1 MDIYLDTLLKL
12 PNVSVFTCYQKEGF
26 IVLDLELINQGIN
39 CPYCQTYTDKL
50 HEDRPILVRDLS
62 ICGQG
67 VYLKV
72 PRRQFECPQCK
83 RISTER
89 LSFLE
94 MRRQYTIRYEEY
106 IYERVKELTVEQV
119 SKNEELSPE
128 RVASIF
134 KRIAQRK
141 KKDWGL
147 PERLSLDEFS
157 RKKGQGNFVTV
168 VSNIDKGSLLE
179 VIDSHK
185 SDEIIEVLKRQPREI
200 RENVKEVSVDMW
212 GGFKKVIKEVFPNAL
227 IVIDRFHVMKLV
239 NKSLNKIR
247 LSLELK
253 GLKNRCLLLKNGAD
267 LTDEEKRDL
276 PSLLNLSPCLGI
288 AYELKEELRNI
299 YETSTSVKMGLRKLQ
314 KWLISARII
323 FGKTADTLE
332 RHIQGICH
340 YFINRTT
347 SGVME
352 GINNKIKL
360 IIRQSY
366 GFNTFDSLREK
377 LLACLFQ

>member
-1 MDIYLDTLLKL
+1 MDIHLDTLLKL
-12 PNVSVFTCYQKEGF
+12 PNVTVFTCYQKEGF
-26 IVLDLELINQGIN
+26 TILELELLNEGIN
-39 CPYCQTYTDKL
+39 CPHCESYTDKL
-50 HEDRPILVRDLS
+50 HENRPILVRDLS

-72 PRRQFECPQCK
+72 PRRQFECSHCK

-94 MRRQYTIRYEEY
+94 MGRKYTIRYEEY

-119 SKNEELSPE
+119 SKNEDLSQE

-134 KRIAQRK
+134 KRIAKTK

-168 VSNIDKGSLLE
+168 VSDIDKGSLLE

-185 SDEIIEVLKRQPREI
+185 SDEIIEVLKSQPLDI

-212 GGFKKVIKEVFPNAL
+212 GGFQKVIKEVFPYAL

-239 NKSLNKIR
+239 NKALNKIR
-247 LSLELK
+247 LLLELK
-253 GLKNRCLLLKNGAD
+253 GLTNRCLLLKNGTD
-267 LTDEEKRDL
+267 LTEEEKIDL
-276 PSLLNLSPCLGI
+276 QELLNLSPCLSI
-288 AYELKEELRNI
+288 AYELKEELRDI
-299 YETSTSVKMGLRKLQ
+299 YETSTTEKMGLRRFQ
-314 KWLISARII
+314 KWLISARCL
-323 FGKTADTLE
+323 FGQTAKTLE
-332 RHIQGICH
+332 KHAQEICH
-340 YFINRTT
+340 YFIHRTT

-377 LLACLFQ
+377 LLACLF